1 MKIEGINGGRERI
14 NLPFPFL
21 PCVTRMHT
29 QTHTHTQGNV
39 TPSWH
44 QEINLE
50 FVTVCDD
57 MQQSFKAHGLTC
69 QLLRWGYNAPCVCVC
84 LRVCVRVCA
93 CGCDSVSV
101 HVCVLVCVRV
111 SWCTH
116 VL

>member
-1 MKIEGINGGRERI
+1 MVGGKI
-14 NLPFPFL
+14 NLTLPFL

-57 MQQSFKAHGLTC
+57 MQQSFKAHGPTC
-69 QLLRWGYNAPCVCVC
+69 QLLRWGYNAPVCGCVFTC
-84 LRVCVRVCA
+84 VCA
-93 CGCDSVSV
+93 CVCMWVCVCDSVSV

-116 VL
+116 VP